1 MEGPG
6 FRQLGMDRMA
16 GLVYSTG
23 HIHFIEKGQR
33 MDGKIIKVGIAGQG
47 RSGYDIHARWLRT
60 VPQQFQIVAVA
71 DLLPERRA
79 QAKAE
84 FGCRVY
90 KTYEEMLKAGGFDL
104 FVNATPSF
112 LHPKAAIKGLQA
124 GYHTVCEKPSAVKLS
139 DFDKMLD
146 AADESRKILAPFQNS
161 RFQPAFI
168 KIQEILASGVIGP
181 LVNARLSYSGFARR
195 WDWQTRQEM
204 WGGNI
209 NNTGPHP
216 LDMAV
221 VLFGA
226 RPLEVYAKLASG
238 PNSFG
243 DADDFAL
250 VVLHG
255 KNAPTIE
262 VSVSSNLAYP
272 LGDMFN
278 LSGTCGG
285 ITGNFKSLKWRHFD
299 PAKAPKQKLMPSW
312 SDKRAYNSEVLPWV
326 EENWTCE
333 IPDVFQTISKGFYD
347 CIYNAIV
354 NKGKLVVTH
363 EQVRRQVFVLEECHR
378 QNPLPKLAAK
388 KAALKKKA

>member
-1 MEGPG
+1 
-6 FRQLGMDRMA
+6 
-16 GLVYSTG
+16 
-23 HIHFIEKGQR
+23 

-60 VPQQFQIVAVA
+60 VPQQYQIAAVA
-71 DLLPERRA
+71 DLMPARRA

-84 FGCRVY
+84 FGCPVY
-90 KTYEEMLKAGGFDL
+90 KNYEEMLKAGGFDL
-104 FVNATPSF
+104 FVNATPSY
-112 LHPKAAIKGLQA
+112 LHPKAAIQGLLA
-124 GYHTVCEKPSAVKLS
+124 GYHTVCEKPSAVKLA

-146 AADESRKILAPFQNS
+146 AAQKSRKILAPFQNS
-161 RFQPAFI
+161 RFQPAFM
-168 KIQEILASGVIGP
+168 KIQEILASGVLGK
-181 LVNARLSYSGFARR
+181 LVNARLNYSGFARR

-221 VLFGA
+221 VLFGE
-226 RPLEVYAKLASG
+226 RPFEVFAKLASG
-238 PNSFG
+238 PGFFG

-250 VVLHG
+250 VVLHA

-262 VSVSSNLAYP
+262 VLVSNYLAYP
-272 LGDMFN
+272 QGDIFSIN
-278 LSGTCGG
+278 GEKGG
-285 ITGNFKSLKWRHFD
+285 LTGNFQTLKWRFFD
-299 PAKAPKQKLMPSW
+299 PAKAPKQKLMTAW
-312 SDKRAYNSEVLPWV
+312 SDNRAYNGEKLPWV
-326 EENWTCE
+326 EETWTCD
-333 IPDVFQTISKGFYD
+333 IPDVFQVISKGFYD
-347 CIYNAIV
+347 SVYNTLVSKA
-354 NKGKLVVTH
+354 KLVITH